1 MERDESSL
9 RAPKHGKARGKPV
22 RMTRPGRQILWGRL
36 GLWEVSTL
44 HEGGQQGGGDETKKG
59 AERPSGTRQR
69 KVEATT
75 EGEGGRSLWRGVYFD
90 VIGGPVDEAALAVTQ
105 TWERLKREWKPWKE
119 TWVFGLAARLR

>member
-22 RMTRPGRQILWGRL
+22 RMTRPGRQILWGRVGL
-36 GLWEVSTL
+36 GDVRYCCSRTVGGGPRSAL

-59 AERPSGTRQR
+59 AERLSGTRPR

-75 EGEGGRSLWRGVYFD
+75 VDEGGRSIWRGACLD

-105 TWERLKREWKPWKE
+105 TAS
-119 TWVFGLAARLR
+119 V

>member
-22 RMTRPGRQILWGRL
+22 RMTRPGRQILWGWLDL
-36 GLWEVSTL
+36 GEGTL

-59 AERPSGTRQR
+59 AERPSGTRRR

-75 EGEGGRSLWRGVYFD
+75 NDEGGRSIWKCVYFD